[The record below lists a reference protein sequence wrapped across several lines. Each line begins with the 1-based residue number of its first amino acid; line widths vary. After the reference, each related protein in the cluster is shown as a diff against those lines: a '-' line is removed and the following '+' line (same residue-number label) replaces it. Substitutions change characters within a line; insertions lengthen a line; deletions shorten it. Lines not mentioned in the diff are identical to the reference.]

1 MYSITLT
8 GVVTRQLQR
17 VKRQNVNLLI
27 SRHFASRSKTQKQV
41 HAHLKFLLAF
51 KKLASYQNQKNFF

>member
-41 HAHLKFLLAF
+41 YALLKILLAF